1 MSIYKGDKLVA
12 GSGLTDIGQTKTG
25 AFPVTKT
32 KGMVNSTC
40 VLTEGT
46 WLVFVGLLFHPAYLQ
61 GTVGLT
67 IGNVDRPTR
76 VRCNTPISDS
86 GSTHATHATL
96 VDIVTIAEG
105 ESKAVGIN
113 IFDSKTVSFGDEYY
127 WNVRAVRVA

>member
-25 AFPVTKT
+25 AFPATSET
-32 KGMVNSTC
+32 GILNSNC

-46 WLVFVGLLFHPAYLQ
+46 WLVFVGLLFNIGHIQ
-61 GTVGLT
+61 GDVALT
-67 IGNVDRPTR
+67 IGNVEAMSH
-76 VRCNTPISDS
+76 VRCRTTGDGEFSS
-86 GSTHATHATL
+86 ATL

-113 IFDSKTVSFGDEYY
+113 ILNSSKVFLNGDEQY
-127 WNVRAVRVA
+127 WYVKAVRVA